1 MAQVTQL
8 RFATALKQ
16 LLGLRVSD
24 PGRVVAPTIAP
35 TLEVQD
41 VYRPEARLSRGER
54 SFGIGINMTNATGA
68 AFASCTLYQLAN
80 SNRLSV
86 LKRVTLSLNLPTA
99 TVAPGNVYF
108 GINRPILSPSA
119 LTVSNPATPKDA
131 RVSSGLSQSI
141 LSTNLLSQGGLPATA
156 PPNTT
161 GVYVCLFFPGAATV
175 PTIHQVD
182 NLDVVIVPGT
192 QVTIQ
197 FGSDTNTVAPG
208 YTYNVFCEGYERAI
222 DPSELLAAPP

>member
-8 RFATALKQ
+8 RFATGLKQ
-16 LLGLRVSD
+16 LLGLRTSD

-41 VYRPEARLSRGER
+41 FYRPEARLSRGER
-54 SFGIGINMTNATGA
+54 NFGIGVNVTNATGA
-68 AFASCTLYQLAN
+68 NFSNVVIYQIAG
-80 SNRLSV
+80 SNRLTV
-86 LKRVTLSLNLPTA
+86 VKRVTLSLNLPTA

-108 GINRPILSPSA
+108 GILRPAGAA
-119 LTVSNPATPKDA
+119 LGSVQNPGVPKDS
-131 RVSSGLSQSI
+131 RVSVGLNQTV
-141 LSTNLLSQGGLPATA
+141 LSTNVFPNPGQPASA

-182 NLDVVIVPGT
+182 NLDIVLFPGT
-192 QVTIQ
+192 QIVVA

>member
-8 RFATALKQ
+8 RYATALKQ

-24 PGRVVAPTIAP
+24 PGRVVAAALAP

-41 VYRPEARLSRGER
+41 TYRPETRLSRGER
-54 SFGIGINMTNATGA
+54 SFGIGINVTNATGA
-68 AFASCTLYQLAN
+68 NFSSTVLYQLQN
-80 SNRLSV
+80 SNRLTV

-108 GINRPILSPSA
+108 GILRPASSGFGA
-119 LTVSNPATPKDA
+119 VNPATPKDA
-131 RVSSGLSQSI
+131 RVSVGLSQTV
-141 LSTNLLSQGGLPATA
+141 LSTNIFTVGGLTASA

-182 NLDVVIVPGT
+182 NLDIVITPGT
-192 QVTIQ
+192 QVTLQ
-197 FGSDTNTVAPG
+197 FASDTNTVAPG
-208 YTYNVFCEGYERAI
+208 YSYNVFCEGYERAL

>member
-16 LLGLRVSD
+16 ILGLRVSD

-54 SFGIGINMTNATGA
+54 SFGIGVNLTNASGVNGF
-68 AFASCTLYQLAN
+68 AFAQVYQVAG
-80 SNRLSV
+80 SNRLTV
-86 LKRVTLSLNLPTA
+86 IKRVTLSLNLPTA
-99 TVAPGNVYF
+99 TVAPGNVFF
-108 GINRPILSPSA
+108 GILRPDITGSGPF
-119 LTVSNPATPKDA
+119 NPGVPKDS
-131 RVSSGLSQSI
+131 RVSIGLSQTV
-141 LSTNLLSQGGLPATA
+141 LSTSLLAVTGQPSQA

-182 NLDVVIVPGT
+182 NLDIVLFPSART
-192 QVTIQ
+192 L
-197 FGSDTNTVAPG
+197 FMFASDNNTAAPG